1 MPVSDNQVRF
11 FTEDMLKMVADK
23 NSPDVTLLL
32 FQAIEANPSVKPRYE
47 GLTRAD
53 SRVNA
58 RIGKMVKEILNREN
72 DREIRVKPSDCK
84 LIGSYMRFKPR

>member
-1 MPVSDNQVRF
+1 MPVSDNQVKY
-11 FTEDMLKMVADK
+11 FTEDMLKLVADK
-23 NSPDVTLLL
+23 NSPDITLLV
-32 FQAIEANPSVKPRYE
+32 FQAIEANRSVQPRYE
-47 GLTRAD
+47 GLLRQD

-72 DREIRVKPSDCK
+72 DREIKVKSEECR